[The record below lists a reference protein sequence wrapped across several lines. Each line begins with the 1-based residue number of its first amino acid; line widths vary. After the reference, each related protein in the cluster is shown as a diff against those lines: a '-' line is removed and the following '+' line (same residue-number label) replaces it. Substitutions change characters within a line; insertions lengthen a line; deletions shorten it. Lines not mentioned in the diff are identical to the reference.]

1 MAGQDG
7 LFEDVEGSVRPS
19 GRKHVRN
26 SLVFRKPR
34 HSEDQPQVLAPTI
47 GEMIP
52 EDSPVRMYRAMTN
65 SLGFSSLLDTYVPFG
80 GISYDPRILAALW
93 LFAATDGVHTSREL
107 EKHCQYDVRY
117 MFLAGGQ
124 VPDHTTLSRFRNR
137 LTSISEDF
145 FAETVEL
152 AKGLGLG
159 VGGTA
164 TLDGRKTAG
173 ALDQWRTLRKNTTEE
188 ELWEISDPEART
200 LRCTRTG
207 FVNGYSCMACVD
219 TQDDIVL
226 GACISRESN
235 DAQALR
241 PLMEAVRSQ
250 NSELP
255 ATMVM
260 DAGFEGSECAGQLG
274 RADVLA
280 FIGQKEP
287 LFWDLDAD
295 GEVVCPAGHRLTK
308 IVQDKPRPN
317 QRYSIRQCAHCLVK
331 ELCGTKSSKTI
342 TVKSGED
349 PKDLVRANILAN
361 TPEGRMRLAYRKGSI
376 ERLFAQ
382 LFYHQKFRAFTLRG
396 MIGAKIQFHLLC
408 AAHNLRVIA
417 KRLQEMFGIE
427 GLRALANIYRA
438 LLQKLFDLTNH
449 KIRAKRTRPAK
460 PQSRYSPFPLKLTL
474 NT

>member
-1 MAGQDG
+1 MVGQDG
-7 LFEDVEGSVRPS
+7 LFEDVEGSGLRS
-19 GRKHVRN
+19 RRKHVRN
-26 SLVFRKPR
+26 ALVFRNPR
-34 HSEDQPQVLAPTI
+34 HTQSQPQVLAPTI

-52 EDSPVRMYRAMTN
+52 EDSPVRMYLAMTN
-65 SLGFSSLLDTYVPFG
+65 SLKFTSLLDTYFPFG
-80 GISYDPRILAALW
+80 GISYDPRILAVLW

-137 LTSISEDF
+137 LTFISEDF

-159 VGGTA
+159 VSGTA

-173 ALDQWRTLRKNTTEE
+173 ALDQWQKLRKNTTEA
-188 ELWEISDPEART
+188 ELCEVSDPEART

-219 TQDDIVL
+219 AQDDIVL
-226 GACISRESN
+226 GASISRESN
-235 DAQALR
+235 DAQALG
-241 PLMEAVRSQ
+241 PLLEAIRSQ
-250 NSELP
+250 NSEFPSTL
-255 ATMVM
+255 VM
-260 DAGFEGSECAGQLG
+260 DAGFEGSECAGQLA
-274 RADVLA
+274 RANVLA

-308 IVQDKPRPN
+308 SVHDKPQPH
-317 QRYSIRQCAHCLVK
+317 QRYRIHQCTKCLVK
-331 ELCGTKSSKTI
+331 GLCGVKDSKTI
-342 TVKSGED
+342 TVKSRED

-361 TPEGRMRLAYRKGSI
+361 TPEGRMHLAYRQGSI

-396 MIGAKIQFHLLC
+396 MLGAKIQFHLLS

-417 KRLQEMFGIE
+417 KRLQEMFGSE
-427 GLRALANIYRA
+427 VLKTLESIYRA
-438 LLQKLFDLTNH
+438 LFSRLFELTHH
-449 KIRAKRTRPAK
+449 KIQTKRTRFAK
-460 PQSRYSPFPLKLTL
+460 ACFRYGPFLEIHS
-474 NT
+474 